1 MPEVTVSPK
10 YQIVI
15 PKEIR
20 EVLKIKPGQ
29 KLQVIMMKGTIR
41 LVTTRTMADLR
52 GIAKGIRW
60 NHEEDRDHTD
70 RF

>member
-15 PKEIR
+15 PKDVR
-20 EVLKIKPGQ
+20 EMLKIKPGQ
-29 KLQVIMMKGTIR
+29 KLQVVVMKGTIR
-41 LVTTRTMADLR
+41 LLTPRTLADLR
-52 GIAKGIRW
+52 GLVKGLRW

-70 RF
+70 RY